1 MIRTPSFIIIIRT
14 NSWIF
19 LPVIKIPA
27 YPSLAT
33 SHQRAHEPCRTRLQ
47 RAESGSPPPV
57 QHEGEER
64 SYWNAA
70 NETDVHDV
78 ASWRGLAA
86 RKISLFLTGKQFCR
100 GTADGLLFAESVI
113 PVPRRDSNIE
123 RETCL
128 LDARRKE
135 EEEEEEED
143 GPQRMKQRIE
153 RASFARKTF
162 LGFFL
167 VPPSYKG
174 SYPFT
179 HRMTIH
185 PYNSAPSVRKDV
197 FGEENK
203 KYIFFSF
210 SLPFFLFFFNSTLQI
225 LRYSNSRDGIYAY
238 IYIWTL
244 EEIEGWWYWWK
255 IYDWKFVLGNCGLE
269 MCGFVFGGDYRV
281 IETFSFS
288 KNFSKGEEKVAGSS
302 NSSFTSG
309 NDSWNFKLPRSSK
322 EFSF

>member
-1 MIRTPSFIIIIRT
+1 MIRTPSFIIIYIYIHIRT

-19 LPVIKIPA
+19 LPFVKIPA

-33 SHQRAHEPCRTRLQ
+33 SHQRAHEPCRTRLR

-57 QHEGEER
+57 QHEEER

-123 RETCL
+123 RGTCL

-135 EEEEEEED
+135 EEEKEVEED
-143 GPQRMKQRIE
+143 GPQRMKQGIE
-153 RASFARKTF
+153 RAPFARKTF

-179 HRMTIH
+179 
-185 PYNSAPSVRKDV
+185 
-197 FGEENK
+197 
-203 KYIFFSF
+203 
-210 SLPFFLFFFNSTLQI
+210 Q
-225 LRYSNSRDGIYAY
+225 
-238 IYIWTL
+238 
-244 EEIEGWWYWWK
+244 
-255 IYDWKFVLGNCGLE
+255 
-269 MCGFVFGGDYRV
+269 
-281 IETFSFS
+281 
-288 KNFSKGEEKVAGSS
+288 
-302 NSSFTSG
+302 
-309 NDSWNFKLPRSSK
+309 NDDPPL
-322 EFSF
+322 